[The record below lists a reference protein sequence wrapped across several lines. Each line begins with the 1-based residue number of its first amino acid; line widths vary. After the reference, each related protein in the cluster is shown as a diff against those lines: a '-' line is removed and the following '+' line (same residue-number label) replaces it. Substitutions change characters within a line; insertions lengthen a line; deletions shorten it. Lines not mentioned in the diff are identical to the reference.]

1 MDAISRWGID
11 LIMVLQRASPLLDG
25 TMKTL
30 SFLGEESFFLLL
42 IPFLYW
48 CVDAAWGMRALGV
61 LVLSDFTNGLL
72 KGAFH
77 APRPYWIDPRVNA
90 LSAEASY
97 GIPSGHAQ
105 NAAALW
111 GLLARAANKT
121 WAWAAALILVLAIS
135 LSRVYLGVH
144 FPHDVVAGWIVGA
157 VVLAAWLWAEPRVGS
172 WLKPRSLVVQVG
184 AALALSALMLG
195 MTLAVR
201 AAVAGVADP
210 PSWETQAA
218 SAAPPRA
225 GRPATDPRNMDG
237 LFVILGVV
245 FGAGAGFA
253 LMRRYTPFD
262 PRGPWWKRLVRLTVG
277 LAVLVGLR
285 VALGAIFPYEPP
297 AVAMLF
303 RYIRYAVMGL
313 WMIWLAPW
321 VFTRVGLA
329 DMPAGWLPRR

>member
-1 MDAISRWGID
+1 MDAVSRWGID
-11 LIMVLQRASPLLDG
+11 LILILQRASPGLDG
-25 TMKTL
+25 GMRAL
-30 SFLGEESFFLLL
+30 SFLGEENFFLIL

-48 CVDAAWGMRALGV
+48 CVDTAWGMRALGV
-61 LVLSDFTNGLL
+61 LVLSDFTNGLI

-77 APRPYWIDPRVNA
+77 APRPYWIDPRVKA
-90 LSAEASY
+90 LSAETSY

-111 GLLARAANKT
+111 GLLARAVNKT
-121 WAWAAALILVLAIS
+121 SAWAAALILVLAIS

-144 FPHDVVAGWIVGA
+144 FPHDVIGGWIIGA
-157 VVLAAWLWAEPRVGS
+157 VMLAVWLWAEPRVGD
-172 WLKPRSLVVQVG
+172 WLKPKPLVAQIG
-184 AALALSALMLG
+184 AALALSVLMLG
-195 MTLAVR
+195 MMFAMR
-201 AAVAGVADP
+201 MAVAGVVDP

-237 LFVILGVV
+237 LFVTLGVV

-262 PRGPWWKRLVRLTVG
+262 PRGPWWKRLVRLALG

-285 VALGAIFPYEPP
+285 VALGAIFPHEPLG
-297 AVAMLF
+297 VEMLF
-303 RYIRYAVMGL
+303 RYVRYALMGL

-321 VFTRVGLA
+321 VFIRIGLA
-329 DMPAGWLPRR
+329 ATPTSQQG

>member
-1 MDAISRWGID
+1 MHA
-11 LIMVLQRASPLLDG
+11 
-25 TMKTL
+25 L
-30 SFLGEESFFLLL
+30 SFLGEENFFLVL

-48 CVDAAWGMRALGV
+48 CVDSAWGMRALGV
-61 LVLSDFTNGLL
+61 LVLSDFTNGLI

-77 APRPYWIDPRVNA
+77 APRPYWIDPRVKA
-90 LSAEASY
+90 LSAETSY

-105 NAAALW
+105 NAVALW
-111 GLLARAANKT
+111 GLLARAVNKT
-121 WAWAAALILVLAIS
+121 RAWAAALILVLAIS

-144 FPHDVVAGWIVGA
+144 FPHDVIGGWIIGA
-157 VVLAAWLWAEPRVGS
+157 AVLAVWLWAEPRVGG
-172 WLKPRSLVVQVG
+172 WLKPKPLVVQIG
-184 AALALSALMLG
+184 AALALSVLMLG
-195 MTLAVR
+195 MMLAMR
-201 AAVAGVADP
+201 MAVAGVVDP

-218 SAAPPRA
+218 SAAPPRV

-262 PRGPWWKRLVRLTVG
+262 PRGPWWKRLVRLALG

-285 VALGAIFPYEPP
+285 VALGVIFPHGPLGVE
-297 AVAMLF
+297 MLF
-303 RYIRYAVMGL
+303 RYVRYALMGL

-321 VFTRVGLA
+321 VFIRIGLA
-329 DMPAGWLPRR
+329 ATPTSEQG